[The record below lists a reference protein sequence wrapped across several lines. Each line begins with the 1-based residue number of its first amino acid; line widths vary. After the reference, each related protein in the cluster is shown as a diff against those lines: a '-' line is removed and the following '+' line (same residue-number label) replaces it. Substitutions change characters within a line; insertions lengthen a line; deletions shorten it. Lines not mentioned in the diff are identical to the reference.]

1 MRKKKRIFGVLKY
14 TGITLVALFY
24 LFPFLFLLLNSLK
37 GKIEILKEPLALPQ
51 NWNFSNYVKAA
62 EQMNY
67 LTSLKNSL
75 IITVLSVVVI
85 TVFSSM
91 FAFYLARIRT
101 KLNQFIFYSL
111 IVAMII
117 PFQALMIPF
126 VSIYGKLNLLNSR
139 IALVYFYL
147 GFAVSLSTFMYH
159 GFITKLSIF
168 LDESAALEGAG
179 RFIIFWRIIF
189 PQLKPVTATIA
200 VLNVLWFW
208 NDYLLPSL
216 VLFKSNRTLPLATY
230 SFFGQFTTE
239 YGLAMAGLVLSI
251 FPVVIFYLL
260 MQKQIIS
267 GITDG
272 AIK

>member
-1 MRKKKRIFGVLKY
+1 MKVKKNIFGILKY
-14 TGITLVALFY
+14 TGITLVALLY

-51 NWNFSNYVKAA
+51 ALDFSNYARAA

-67 LTSLKNSL
+67 FSSLKNSL
-75 IITVLSVVVI
+75 IITVSGVVII

-91 FAFYLARIRT
+91 LAYYLARIQT
-101 KLNQFIFYSL
+101 KLNKFIFYSL

-117 PFQALMIPF
+117 PFQALMVPF
-126 VSIYGKLNLLNSR
+126 VSIYGRLHLLNSR
-139 IALVYFYL
+139 VALVYFYL

-159 GFITKLSIF
+159 GFISKLSIF
-168 LDESAALEGAG
+168 LDESAALEGAS
-179 RFIIFWRIIF
+179 RFVVFWKIIF
-189 PQLKPVTATIA
+189 PQLRPITATVV

-216 VLFKSNRTLPLATY
+216 VLFKDNRTLPLATY

-251 FPVVIFYLL
+251 FPVIIFYLL
-260 MQKQIIS
+260 MQKQIIG

-272 AIK
+272 AVK

>member
-1 MRKKKRIFGVLKY
+1 VRKKKRIFGVLKY

>member
-1 MRKKKRIFGVLKY
+1 MGKKKTAFRLLKY
-14 TGITLVALFY
+14 VGITLAALFY
-24 LFPFLFLLLNSLK
+24 LFPFLFLLLNSFK

-51 NWNFSNYVKAA
+51 AFNLSNYVKAA
-62 EQMNY
+62 EMMNY
-67 LTSLKNSL
+67 LNSLKNSL
-75 IITVLSVVVI
+75 IITVLSVIVI

-91 FAFYLARIRT
+91 LAFYLARIQT
-101 KLNQFIFYSL
+101 KLNKIIFYSL

-126 VSIYGKLNLLNSR
+126 VSIYGKLHLLNSR
-139 IALVYFYL
+139 MALVYFYL

-159 GFITKLSIF
+159 GFITKLSIY

-179 RFIIFWRIIF
+179 KFKIFWKIIF
-189 PQLKPVTATIA
+189 PQLKPITATIT

-216 VLFKSNRTLPLATY
+216 VLFKDHRTLPLATY

-239 YGLAMAGLVLSI
+239 YGLAMSGLVLSI
-251 FPVVIFYLL
+251 FPVIIFYIL
-260 MQKQIIS
+260 MQKQIIG

-272 AIK
+272 AVK